1 MDCYYS
7 YLKGETIFVRDSF
20 ANNLHWYRLIQAI
33 RVSECACV
41 IGLACV
47 FVQGL
52 VKHAGTSGL
61 TSEVKHVTAVYRL
74 ISAASTIPR

>member
-20 ANNLHWYRLIQAI
+20 VDNLHWYRLFQAI
-33 RVSECACV
+33 SKRERACV

-47 FVQGL
+47 FVRGL

-61 TSEVKHVTAVYRL
+61 TSEVKHVTAVYR
-74 ISAASTIPR
+74 